1 MAGLLIA
8 GGYWLLPQSPARL
21 VSAQDHV
28 AKSGDAAGRQDPL
41 TAIPASPP
49 TDAARSVETH
59 VEVPTPDPATTASSL
74 AAIEAAMRTYSA
86 GALPVLGGYLRHG
99 DAEVRR
105 AAREAMVQLGLAE
118 GAGVLREAADTAAD
132 PQEALAM
139 LDAAELLEL
148 PSVERLTPE
157 MIESRRRSRAAAAEA
172 AK

>member
-1 MAGLLIA
+1 
-8 GGYWLLPQSPARL
+8 
-21 VSAQDHV
+21 
-28 AKSGDAAGRQDPL
+28 
-41 TAIPASPP
+41 
-49 TDAARSVETH
+49 
-59 VEVPTPDPATTASSL
+59 
-74 AAIEAAMRTYSA
+74 MRTYSA